1 MKSWPEGR
9 ITPQELNRE
18 GAKYILDKMR
28 RQKGYYLTNT
38 ERDLSQS
45 DFKNRIMP
53 HTQIL
58 VAQERNAA
66 GYFSLEIT
74 GGASVHV
81 DMLRKQ
87 MNPLEKLEVLSGY
100 MPDTLFQT
108 LCRGI
113 NLFGYRPYPENVIRL
128 TIESFARY
136 VHVWRVFDFL
146 NYIPNMIP
154 VFDEVKKTGRLLEV
168 GLCFSTGPEH
178 TNKFYVKKVGE
189 ILDIAGPDILLAIKN
204 HGGLGSPKRIGE
216 LVHAIHQKYPDLLIH
231 YHGHNTDGHEV
242 GRVVAA
248 VQNGAK
254 IVDASD
260 HAFTGFYGPPPLL
273 TIVNTLEEY
282 GHEAIG
288 LNKQAVIDTSNKL
301 RPERQHYR
309 DFESQFFG
317 FDPTVQTHKL
327 PGGATGSSFEQAVKG
342 GFLDRMPEILQNELP
357 RVQIELGNFWSVT
370 PGSQIL
376 WTTAANNV
384 VKGARYKDA
393 TDDLKNL
400 LLERYGKF
408 PFYRPADDIYAAVFG
423 KDWKKI
429 LKTEGGAQK
438 IEDIDLDIEKRMLEH
453 KLGRHATDDELVLY
467 LQHPNDAVSFF
478 KFEEKFGKTWV
489 LPPEVW
495 LKRGGFN
502 LGEKFE
508 FPDAYGKLHT
518 IEIGPHRR
526 TTDGSYVTILGVD
539 YHPEPILT
547 IVEDEG
553 TDRLRVKAAPSA
565 KEITALARTGDIRA
579 SIKGLVN
586 AIPVAVGE
594 SVSEGDI
601 LAVLEAMKMLTNIVS
616 EVSGKV
622 TEILVSPGSSVDIGE
637 KLMMIDV

>member
-1 MKSWPEGR
+1 MKVLPEGR
-9 ITPQELNRE
+9 ITPRELKNS
-18 GAKYILDKMR
+18 GVKHILDKMR
-28 RQKGYYLTNT
+28 AAKGYYLTNT

-58 VAQERNAA
+58 VAPERNAA

-128 TIESFARY
+128 TVETFARY

-154 VFDEVKKTGRLLEV
+154 VYEEVKKAGRILEAAV
-168 GLCFSTGPEH
+168 CFSTGPEH

-189 ILDIAGPDILLAIKN
+189 ILDVTGPDILLAIKN
-204 HGGLGSPKRIGE
+204 HGGLGSPRRIGE
-216 LVHAIHQKYPDLLIH
+216 LIKAILQKHPDLLIH
-231 YHGHNTDGHEV
+231 YHGHNTDGNEI
-242 GRVVAA
+242 GRIVAA

-260 HAFTGFYGPPPLL
+260 HALTGFYGPPPLL
-273 TIVNTLEEY
+273 TVVNTLDDY
-282 GHEAIG
+282 GYEAIG
-288 LNKQAVIDTSNKL
+288 LDRQAVIDTSSKL
-301 RPERQHYR
+301 RHERPYYR

-327 PGGATGSSFEQAVKG
+327 PGGATGSSFEQAQKG

-357 RVQIELGNFWSVT
+357 RVQVELGNFWSVT

-376 WTTAANNV
+376 WTTAANNI
-384 VKGARYKDA
+384 VKGVRYKDA
-393 TDDLKNL
+393 SDDLKNL

-408 PFYRPADDIYAAVFG
+408 PFYKPAPEIFEAVFG
-423 KDWKKI
+423 KDWKKMVRN
-429 LKTEGGAQK
+429 EAGYQK
-438 IEDIDLDIEKRMLEH
+438 IDDVDLDIEKRLLEH
-453 KLGRHATDDELVLY
+453 AIGRKATADELVLY
-467 LQHPNDAVSFF
+467 LQHPHDAVSFF

-489 LPPEVW
+489 LPPNVW
-495 LKRGGFN
+495 LKRGGFSI
-502 LGEKFE
+502 GDRFE
-508 FPDAYGKLHT
+508 FPDAYGKHHS
-518 IEIGPHRR
+518 IEIGPLRR
-526 TTDGSYVTILGVD
+526 TKDGSFMTILGVD

-547 IVEDEG
+547 VVEDEAK
-553 TDRLRVKAAPSA
+553 DKVKTKTITA
-565 KEITALARTGDIRA
+565 KEIEALALAGDIRA
-579 SIKGLVN
+579 TLKGVVN
-586 AIPVAVGE
+586 SIPVAVGE
-594 SVSEGDI
+594 TVGEGDT
-601 LAVLEAMKMLTNIVS
+601 LVVLEAMKMLTNITA
-616 EVSGKV
+616 EISGEIS
-622 TEILVSPGSSVDIGE
+622 EILVSPGSSVEIGD
-637 KLMMIDV
+637 KLIMMEI